1 MRKYILFIV
10 LSCMSFFHAI
20 AQETVTVNNIRYYID
35 NGEATITMQD
45 EALSGDIAIPE
56 SITNKGRSYTVV
68 RATNGAFQNTDI
80 TSISLPNSIT
90 SLGNNC
96 FQHCKNLIYVKLPDN
111 ITSLGDNCFQFCHN
125 LISVKLPDNITS
137 LGDYVFSS
145 CRKLSSIKL
154 PDTLTSLGE
163 YCFSFCDGL
172 TSLLLPNSITTL
184 GPGCFMGC
192 ENIETITLPS
202 NITSLP
208 PFCFKNCKE
217 LSEIT
222 LHEGITSLG
231 MSCFSGCSSLTSIKL
246 PKSINKI
253 DGNDLNNEGCFEDC
267 SNLQEVTCLWD
278 NLDGIDVS
286 NYTFDNIFSEAKL
299 YIPKGTMA
307 MYKAKEPWS
316 NFKYI
321 IEENDVTEDA
331 EKCQTPTIGYS
342 NKELTFTSP
351 TEGANY
357 HYTITDDDIKTEAYS
372 EDGIISLS
380 ATYKISV
387 YASAYGY
394 KNSDRATATL
404 YFINAGLEN
413 TTGVLEIEE
422 QRGVL
427 ISTAGNNISISG
439 LDDNEKVY
447 LYNLQG
453 MSLAEGTA
461 CAGTVNLNAGN
472 ERDVVIVKIGEQSIK
487 VKLNH

>member
-1 MRKYILFIV
+1 MRKLFLINMF
-10 LSCMSFFHAI
+10 LCITFFNAM
-20 AQETVTVNNIRYYID
+20 AQKTVTID
-35 NGEATITMQD
+35 GIKYHIENGEATIAVQD
-45 EALSGDIAIPE
+45 ETLSGDIVIPE
-56 SITNKGRSYTVV
+56 SISYDGNNYSVV

-80 TSISLPNSIT
+80 TGITLPNSIT
-90 SLGNNC
+90 SLGNSC
-96 FQHCKNLIYVKLPDN
+96 FKFCYNL
-111 ITSLGDNCFQFCHN
+111 T
-125 LISVKLPDNITS
+125 SVKLPDNITS
-137 LGDYVFSS
+137 LGDYTFSGCS
-145 CRKLSSIKL
+145 KLSSIKL

-163 YCFSFCDGL
+163 FCFGHCDDL
-172 TSLLLPNSITTL
+172 ITLILPNSITNL
-184 GPGCFMGC
+184 GNNCFQSC
-192 ENIETITLPS
+192 ENLETITLPQ
-202 NITSLP
+202 NITNLP
-208 PFCFKNCKE
+208 AYCFYDCKK

-231 MSCFSGCSSLTSIKL
+231 QSCFEGCSSLTSIKL

-253 DGNDLNNEGCFEDC
+253 TGSTSYGCFKDC
-267 SNLQEVTCLWD
+267 SNLSEVTCQWD
-278 NLDGIDVS
+278 NLDGIDFS
-286 NYTFDNIFSEAKL
+286 SHTFDNIFSEAKL
-299 YIPKGTMA
+299 YIPKGTTA

-316 NFKYI
+316 KFKYI

-342 NKELTFTSP
+342 NKELTFTSQ
-351 TEGANY
+351 TEGAKY

-387 YASAYGY
+387 YASADGY

-413 TTGVLEIEE
+413 TTDVLQIEE

-427 ISTAGNNISISG
+427 ISTEGNNISISG
-439 LDDNEKVY
+439 LADNEKVY

-472 ERDVVIVKIGEQSIK
+472 EQGVVIIKIGEQSIK
-487 VKLNH
+487 VKLNK

>member
-1 MRKYILFIV
+1 MRKYILFIA

-20 AQETVTVNNIRYYID
+20 AQETVTVDNIRYYID
-35 NGEATITMQD
+35 NGEATIAMQD

-68 RATNGAFQNTDI
+68 RATNGAFQNSDI
-80 TSISLPNSIT
+80 TSITLPNSIT

-96 FQHCKNLIYVKLPDN
+96 F
-111 ITSLGDNCFQFCHN
+111 SLCNN

-137 LGDYVFSS
+137 LGDYTFQS
-145 CRKLSSIKL
+145 CNKLSSIKL
-154 PDTLTSLGE
+154 PSTLTSLGE
-163 YCFSFCDGL
+163 YCFSHCDGL

-184 GPGCFMGC
+184 GEGCFMGC

-208 PFCFKNCKE
+208 ANCFFLCKE

-231 MSCFSGCSSLTSIKL
+231 QACFSGCLSLTSIKL

-253 DGNDLNNEGCFEDC
+253 DGGNISGNGCFEDC

-278 NLDGIDVS
+278 NLDGIDV
-286 NYTFDNIFSEAKL
+286 YHKTFNNIFSEAKL

-307 MYKAKEPWS
+307 MYKAKEPWN

-321 IEENDVTEDA
+321 IEENDITEDA

-342 NKELTFTSP
+342 NKELTFTSQ

-472 ERDVVIVKIGEQSIK
+472 ERGVVIVKIGKQSIK
-487 VKLNH
+487 VKLN

>member
-1 MRKYILFIV
+1 MKKYILLIM
-10 LSCMSFFHAI
+10 LSCMSLFHAA
-20 AQETVTVNNIRYYID
+20 AQETITVNNIRYYID
-35 NGEATITMQD
+35 NGEATIAVQD
-45 EALSGDIAIPE
+45 ETLSGDIIIPE
-56 SITNKGRSYTVV
+56 SITHEGRSYTVF
-68 RATNGAFQNTDI
+68 RTTNGAFQNTDI
-80 TSISLPNSIT
+80 TSISLPNNIK

-96 FQHCKNLIYVKLPDN
+96 FKQ
-111 ITSLGDNCFQFCHN
+111 CHN

-137 LGDYVFSS
+137 LGDYTFSICS
-145 CRKLSSIKL
+145 KLSLIKL

-163 YCFSFCDGL
+163 YCFSGCDNL
-172 TSLLLPNSITTL
+172 ATLILPNSITTL
-184 GPGCFMGC
+184 GQGCFSGC
-192 ENIETITLPS
+192 NNLKKITLPT
-202 NITSLP
+202 NITGLP
-208 PFCFKNCKE
+208 SFCFSDCKK

-222 LHEGITSLG
+222 LHEGIMSLG
-231 MSCFSGCSSLTSIKL
+231 RSCFKGCSSLTSIKL

-253 DGNDLNNEGCFEDC
+253 GEEYFNGSFEDC
-267 SNLQEVTCLWD
+267 SNLQEVTCQWD

-286 NYTFDNIFSEAKL
+286 SHTFDNIFSEAKL
-299 YIPKGTMA
+299 YIPKGTTA
-307 MYKAKEPWS
+307 MYKAKEPWN

-331 EKCQTPTIGYS
+331 EKCQTPTISYS
-342 NKELTFTSP
+342 DKKLTFTSP
-351 TEGANY
+351 TEDAKY
-357 HYTITDDDIKTEAYS
+357 HYTITDDDVKTEAYS
-372 EDGIISLS
+372 EDGIINLS

-387 YASAYGY
+387 YASADGY

-413 TTGVLEIEE
+413 TTDVLQIEE

-427 ISTAGNNISISG
+427 ILTEGNNISISG

-472 ERDVVIVKIGEQSIK
+472 EQGVVIIKIGEQSIK
-487 VKLNH
+487 VKLNY

>member
-1 MRKYILFIV
+1 MRKLFLITMF
-10 LSCMSFFHAI
+10 LCMTFFNAM
-20 AQETVTVNNIRYYID
+20 AQKTVTID
-35 NGEATITMQD
+35 GIKYHIENGEATIAVQD
-45 EALSGDIAIPE
+45 ETLSGDIVIPE
-56 SITNKGRSYTVV
+56 SISYDGNNYSVV

-80 TSISLPNSIT
+80 TGITLPNSIT
-90 SLGNNC
+90 SLGNSC
-96 FQHCKNLIYVKLPDN
+96 FKFCYNL
-111 ITSLGDNCFQFCHN
+111 T
-125 LISVKLPDNITS
+125 SVKLPDNITS
-137 LGDYVFSS
+137 LGDYVFMS

-172 TSLLLPNSITTL
+172 TSLILPNSITTL
-184 GPGCFMGC
+184 GHGCFSDC
-192 ENIETITLPS
+192 NNLKKITLPT

-208 PFCFKNCKE
+208 SFCFNDCKK

-222 LHEGITSLG
+222 LHEGIMSLG
-231 MSCFSGCSSLTSIKL
+231 LSCFEGCSSLTSIKL

-253 DGNDLNNEGCFEDC
+253 GDEYKDGCFKDC
-267 SNLQEVTCLWD
+267 SNLQEVTCQWD

-286 NYTFDNIFSEAKL
+286 SHTFDNIFSEAKL
-299 YIPKGTMA
+299 YIPKGTTA
-307 MYKAKEPWS
+307 MYKAKEPWN

-331 EKCQTPTIGYS
+331 EKCQTPTISYS
-342 NKELTFTSP
+342 DKKLTFTSP
-351 TEGANY
+351 TEGAKY

-387 YASAYGY
+387 YASADGY

-413 TTGVLEIEE
+413 TTDVLQIEE

-427 ISTAGNNISISG
+427 ISTEGNNISISG
-439 LDDNEKVY
+439 LADNEKVY

-453 MSLAEGTA
+453 ISLAEGTA

-472 ERDVVIVKIGEQSIK
+472 EQGVVIIKIGEQSIK
-487 VKLNH
+487 VKLNY

>member
-1 MRKYILFIV
+1 MRKLFLINMF
-10 LSCMSFFHAI
+10 LCITFFNAM
-20 AQETVTVNNIRYYID
+20 AQKTVTID
-35 NGEATITMQD
+35 GIKYHIENGEATIAVQD
-45 EALSGDIAIPE
+45 ETLSGDIVIPE
-56 SITNKGRSYTVV
+56 SISYDGNNYSVV

-80 TSISLPNSIT
+80 TGITLPNSIT
-90 SLGNNC
+90 SLGNSC
-96 FQHCKNLIYVKLPDN
+96 FKFCYNL
-111 ITSLGDNCFQFCHN
+111 T
-125 LISVKLPDNITS
+125 SVKLPDNITS
-137 LGDYVFSS
+137 LGDYVFMS

-163 YCFSFCDGL
+163 DCFSFCDGL
-172 TSLLLPNSITTL
+172 TSLILPNSITTL
-184 GPGCFMGC
+184 GHGCFSDC
-192 ENIETITLPS
+192 NNLKKITLPT

-208 PFCFKNCKE
+208 SFCFSDCKK

-231 MSCFSGCSSLTSIKL
+231 LGCFSNCSSLTSIKL

-253 DGNDLNNEGCFEDC
+253 GDEYKDGCFKDC
-267 SNLQEVTCLWD
+267 SNLQEVTCQWD

-286 NYTFDNIFSEAKL
+286 SHTFDNIFSEAKL
-299 YIPKGTMA
+299 YIPKGTTA
-307 MYKAKEPWS
+307 MYKAKEPWN

-321 IEENDVTEDA
+321 IEENDITEDA

-342 NKELTFTSP
+342 NKELTFTSQ
-351 TEGANY
+351 TEGAKY

-387 YASAYGY
+387 YASADGY

-413 TTGVLEIEE
+413 TTGVLQIEK

-427 ISTAGNNISISG
+427 ILTEGNNISISG

-472 ERDVVIVKIGEQSIK
+472 EQGVVIIKIGKQSIK
-487 VKLNH
+487 VKLN

>member
-1 MRKYILFIV
+1 MRKYILLIM
-10 LSCMSFFHAI
+10 LSCMSLFHAT
-20 AQETVTVNNIRYYID
+20 AQETITVDNIKYYID
-35 NGEATITMQD
+35 NGEATIAVQD
-45 EALSGDIAIPE
+45 ETLSGDIIIPE
-56 SITNKGRSYTVV
+56 SITHEGRSYTVV
-68 RATNGAFQNTDI
+68 RTTNGAFQNTDI

-90 SLGNNC
+90 SLGNGCFYNC
-96 FQHCKNLIYVKLPDN
+96 HK
-111 ITSLGDNCFQFCHN
+111 

-137 LGDYVFSS
+137 LGNETFSTCS
-145 CRKLSSIKL
+145 HLSSIEL
-154 PDTLTSLGE
+154 PNTLTALGN
-163 YCFSFCDGL
+163 YCFIL
-172 TSLLLPNSITTL
+172 
-184 GPGCFMGC
+184 
-192 ENIETITLPS
+192 
-202 NITSLP
+202 
-208 PFCFKNCKE
+208 CKE

-231 MSCFSGCSSLTSIKL
+231 QSCFAGCSSLTSIKL

-253 DGNDLNNEGCFEDC
+253 EGSNIANGGCFENC
-267 SNLQEVTCLWD
+267 SNLQEVTCQWD
-278 NLDGIDVS
+278 NLDGIDVNS
-286 NYTFDNIFSEAKL
+286 HTFDNIFSEAKL
-299 YIPKGTMA
+299 YIPKGTTA

-321 IEENDVTEDA
+321 SEENDITEDA

-342 NKELTFTSP
+342 NKELTFTSQ
-351 TEGANY
+351 TEGAKY
-357 HYTITDDDIKTEAYS
+357 HYTITDDDVKTEAYS

-387 YASAYGY
+387 YASADGY

-413 TTGVLEIEE
+413 TTGVLQIEK

-427 ISTAGNNISISG
+427 ISTEGNNISISG

-472 ERDVVIVKIGEQSIK
+472 EQGVVIIKIGEQSIK
-487 VKLNH
+487 VKLNY